1 MKCPVDNE
9 TLLMTERQGVE
20 IDYCPKC
27 RGIWLD
33 RGELDKLIEV
43 AASKA
48 MPAVAQAEPQRAS
61 PPPPPPAV
69 SEAARPHPAQDRSVS
84 PAARASERMGFD
96 QNVRHTPIPDPRD
109 QDMSGNRSR
118 KRYEDDDDDY
128 DDRNRGRRKRGMSSI
143 LGDIFDF

>member
-48 MPAVAQAEPQRAS
+48 MPAVTQAEPQRAS
-61 PPPPPPAV
+61 PPPPPV
-69 SEAARPHPAQDRSVS
+69 SEAARSYPAQDRSVS
-84 PAARASERMGFD
+84 HGGRASERGGFD
-96 QNVRHTPIPDPRD
+96 QSVRHTSVPDPRD

-118 KRYEDDDDDY
+118 KRYDDDDDDY
-128 DDRNRGRRKRGMSSI
+128 DDRGRGRRKRGMGSI